1 MIHPYRESISSQL
14 YPGNQQSG
22 PCLIPAVENWEKQ
35 LSLPKKHRHKIIWRA
50 DQGFGTDANINWL
63 LKRGYGL
70 LIKGK
75 SNRRAATLGHKVKRW
90 HPVRG
95 DKFVGRIPTPSTFY
109 CPVDTI
115 AVCYPTPQ
123 GLKYTYLI
131 STLKWSA
138 RETALHY
145 DMRGGSETQFRSDKN
160 GGLQLHKR
168 RKHQRDAQEIWIILT
183 DMAHNYLSWLTYTL
197 FDKTPFEDF
206 GFLRLSREL
215 FHLPGI
221 VEFENGHLV
230 SVKLMKSSPYANDLL
245 QCFRRFWS

>member
-1 MIHPYRESISSQL
+1 
-14 YPGNQQSG
+14 
-22 PCLIPAVENWEKQ
+22 
-35 LSLPKKHRHKIIWRA
+35 
-50 DQGFGTDANINWL
+50 
-63 LKRGYGL
+63 
-70 LIKGK
+70 
-75 SNRRAATLGHKVKRW
+75 
-90 HPVRG
+90 
-95 DKFVGRIPTPSTFY
+95 
-109 CPVDTI
+109 
-115 AVCYPTPQ
+115 
-123 GLKYTYLI
+123 
-131 STLKWSA
+131 
-138 RETALHY
+138 
-145 DMRGGSETQFRSDKN
+145 MRGGSETQFRSDKN